1 MLFGVPL
8 PAHRRQALARRARA
22 LPTCPHAPLR
32 PPARQR
38 LCAQCSRH
46 SDSSHPHRVRVPR
59 ARDPSLRRPLPF
71 LQNGARFRPEGR
83 SR

>member
-46 SDSSHPHRVRVPR
+46 RVRVPR